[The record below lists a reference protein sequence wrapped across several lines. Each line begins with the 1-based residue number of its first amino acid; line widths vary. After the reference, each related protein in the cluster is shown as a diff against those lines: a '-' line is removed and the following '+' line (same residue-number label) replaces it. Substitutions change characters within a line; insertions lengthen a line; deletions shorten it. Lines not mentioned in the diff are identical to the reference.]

1 MNWVSLSRDCG
12 IYSVAVVTL
21 TAALWDSRIE
31 WYEALALVFLYTF
44 YVVGLYV
51 LHMQN
56 FISIAFFS
64 VIYYIGS

>member
-12 IYSVAVVTL
+12 IYSVAVIIL

-31 WYEALALVFLYTF
+31 WYEALALVLLYSF
-44 YVVGLYV
+44 YVIGLYA

-56 FISIAFFS
+56 FIGVCAF
-64 VIYYIGS
+64 

>member
-31 WYEALALVFLYTF
+31 WYEALVLVLLYTF

-51 LHMQN
+51 FHMKN
-56 FISIAFFS
+56 FISVCAF
-64 VIYYIGS
+64 